1 MGETNSNQTFQR
13 IRRNVNRAVRHDHLI
28 LGALAL
34 VVGLVAGGAVIVFR
48 EAINWIQWLYYDTG
62 TDRFYWIAQELPWWI
77 LLGVPTLGG
86 LLVGVLVHWTLPD
99 RRPHGIAD
107 VVEAYARRSGYMTF
121 KTGVAAAL
129 ASAASI
135 GCGASVGREGPAV
148 HLGASLAGWLTRKLH
163 LSRSRART
171 VLGCGV
177 SAAVAA
183 SFNAPLA
190 GALFASEVIVGHY
203 SLRSFAPIVISSVA
217 GTVLTRQWY
226 GDFPAFF
233 VSETLFASLWEFPA
247 FIILGVV
254 SAIAAMVLMH
264 GVQLA
269 GKIANKLPGPTW
281 YRPAIAGLCIGLIA
295 LQFPQ
300 VMGVGYGATESAML
314 LHFSFW
320 TLVGIGLA
328 KIVATSVCMGFG
340 FAGGVFS
347 PALVIGA
354 MVGTSYG
361 MIATQ
366 MFPDLSSGP
375 DAYALVGMGAV
386 AAAVL
391 GAPISTTLIVFE
403 LTGDY
408 ALTLGVMVAVVI
420 ASEITQVFFCRS
432 FFAMQLNDRGI
443 DLKGEFEAEALKTQV
458 VRQVMETDTKGVSPH
473 ASLTDIRKTLQ
484 TSPAGELF
492 VVDDEGTLFGTI
504 TLADMHDLA
513 FDRSQD
519 DTTDASAV
527 ARKHAP
533 MVTSSDDLGVALEIM
548 QKTGEDHIA
557 VVADV
562 ESMKFVG
569 CVHHRD
575 VMSAYNRALAQVH
588 HEEHDL

>member
-1 MGETNSNQTFQR
+1 MGEPHSNLTFQN
-13 IRRNVNRAVRHDHLI
+13 IRRSMKQAVRHDHLV
-28 LGALAL
+28 LAVLAL
-34 VVGLVAGGAVIVFR
+34 IVGLFAGGAVIIFR
-48 EAINWIQWLYYDTG
+48 ETANWIQWAYYNTE
-62 TDRFYWIAQELPWWI
+62 TDRFYWIAQELPWWM
-77 LLGVPTLGG
+77 LLSVPTIGG

-99 RRPHGIAD
+99 RRPQGISD
-107 VVEAYARRSGYMTF
+107 VVEAYARKAGSMSSR
-121 KTGVAAAL
+121 TGLAAAL

-148 HLGASLAGWLTRKLH
+148 HLGASLAGWVTRKLH
-163 LSRSRART
+163 LSRSLSRT

-217 GTVLTRQWY
+217 GTVLTRQWF
-226 GDFPAFF
+226 GDYPAFF

-247 FIILGVV
+247 FVLLGVV
-254 SAIAAMVLMH
+254 SAVTALILMN
-264 GVQLA
+264 GVRLA
-269 GKIANKLPGPTW
+269 SNVAKKLPGPAW
-281 YRPAIAGLCIGLIA
+281 YRPAIAGFCVGAIA
-295 LQFPQ
+295 LVFPQ
-300 VMGVGYGATESAML
+300 VLGVGYGATESAML
-314 LHFSFW
+314 MHFGFW

-328 KIVATSVCMGFG
+328 KIVATSMCLGFG
-340 FAGGVFS
+340 FAGGIFS
-347 PALVIGA
+347 PALVVGA

-408 ALTLGVMVAVVI
+408 ALTLGVMVAVVLS
-420 ASEITQVFFCRS
+420 SEITQLFFCRS
-432 FFAMQLNDRGI
+432 FFAMQLNERGI

-458 VRQVMETDTKGVSPH
+458 VRQVMEHQTKGVPLH
-473 ASLTDIRKTLQ
+473 TPLIDIRKTLQ

-492 VVDDEGTLFGTI
+492 VITEDGMLYGTI
-504 TLADMHDLA
+504 TLGDMHDLA
-513 FDRSQD
+513 FDSSHD
-519 DTTDASAV
+519 DTADASSV
-527 ARKHAP
+527 ARKHPP
-533 MVTSSDDLGVALEIM
+533 MVASNDDLGAAL
-548 QKTGEDHIA
+548 
-557 VVADV
+557 
-562 ESMKFVG
+562 
-569 CVHHRD
+569 
-575 VMSAYNRALAQVH
+575 
-588 HEEHDL
+588 